1 MEYFAVNASIGRS
14 AYNQEVDFPDAQS
27 LLAHMDYLGIDRML
41 VESIQA
47 SEYSPINGNR
57 RLLQELLPH
66 QERLK
71 PVFVITPSDF
81 YEQGTL
87 DWLQEQAAAGNKAYR
102 VRPDISRFALRQ
114 IERLLA
120 ELAAYQPLIMLDA
133 KFSSTEM
140 DFRDLEELAG
150 KYPSCNFLLTSQMWG
165 GFGRVMD
172 LMWRRQNIYLEI
184 SWLHMRDS
192 LELLRDQF
200 GIQRLLFGIG
210 YKSHYAAAIGCLAHS
225 KLSDS
230 EKAAV
235 AHGNLEKLLGMEP
248 IAHKLAAEH
257 PLLQDKPLWRN
268 FSAGGKL
275 SGLPTF
281 DCHSHD
287 GPFTRG
293 WYLTDLADPQQRVE
307 AIMQHIAGNGVE
319 KIAMIGESALFG
331 EPLAGNLE
339 FEQITEKYR
348 GKLFGMFVYNPY
360 FKESLGEKV
369 LDEFFSRDFFIGFKV
384 LPSYWH
390 VKIDSPDYN
399 GMWEYADKY
408 HLPVLIHTWEDPW
421 NAPMMLDEI
430 VKKHPNAKFILGH
443 SGGSAGGRRQA
454 EELAL
459 RHSNV
464 FLELCGTFC
473 SSRSVYQSML
483 RLGKERFVFGSDAVA
498 HNQSYELAAFLSIPL
513 PDSELAVVLG
523 ENFLNILKD
532 RKKCL

>member
-184 SWLHMRDS
+184 SWLHMRD
-192 LELLRDQF
+192 
-200 GIQRLLFGIG
+200 
-210 YKSHYAAAIGCLAHS
+210 A
-225 KLSDS
+225 
-230 EKAAV
+230 
-235 AHGNLEKLLGMEP
+235 
-248 IAHKLAAEH
+248 
-257 PLLQDKPLWRN
+257 
-268 FSAGGKL
+268 
-275 SGLPTF
+275 
-281 DCHSHD
+281 
-287 GPFTRG
+287 
-293 WYLTDLADPQQRVE
+293 
-307 AIMQHIAGNGVE
+307 
-319 KIAMIGESALFG
+319 
-331 EPLAGNLE
+331 
-339 FEQITEKYR
+339 
-348 GKLFGMFVYNPY
+348 
-360 FKESLGEKV
+360 
-369 LDEFFSRDFFIGFKV
+369 
-384 LPSYWH
+384 
-390 VKIDSPDYN
+390 
-399 GMWEYADKY
+399 
-408 HLPVLIHTWEDPW
+408 
-421 NAPMMLDEI
+421 
-430 VKKHPNAKFILGH
+430 
-443 SGGSAGGRRQA
+443 
-454 EELAL
+454 
-459 RHSNV
+459 
-464 FLELCGTFC
+464 
-473 SSRSVYQSML
+473 
-483 RLGKERFVFGSDAVA
+483 
-498 HNQSYELAAFLSIPL
+498 
-513 PDSELAVVLG
+513 
-523 ENFLNILKD
+523 
-532 RKKCL
+532 